1 MDIEVD
7 GSNVELQLFEQLKQ
21 KAEQNEV
28 DKREKE
34 LNDRLRSQSEK
45 QSQRL
50 GALVW
55 LRLRLPSCA
64 KANSR

>member
-21 KAEQNEV
+21 KAEQKEV

-55 LRLRLPSCA
+55 LQLRLPSCD